1 MGGAFFAI
9 PIKHLETDDG
19 YRKNRSTHP
28 TIMTMQ
34 AEVN

>member
-19 YRKNRSTHP
+19 YREKLLHP
-28 TIMTMQ
+28 SYKAANI
-34 AEVN
+34 ADIR